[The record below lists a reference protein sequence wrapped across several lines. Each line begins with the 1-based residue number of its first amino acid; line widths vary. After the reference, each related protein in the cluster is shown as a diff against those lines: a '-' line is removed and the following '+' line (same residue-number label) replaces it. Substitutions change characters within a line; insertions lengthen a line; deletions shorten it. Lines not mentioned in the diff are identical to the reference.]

1 MTMIRKQIYIAP
13 QHEAKV
19 KRLAKSSGRSEADII
34 REALEALPEEIEP
47 VLNALIAQDLV
58 VPQAGET
65 TRLEARAMFDTHLKK
80 IGKRH
85 LGLTQAIL
93 EDRSR

>member
-1 MTMIRKQIYIAP
+1 MIRKQIYIAP

-34 REALEALPEEIEP
+34 REALEALPEEIDP
-47 VLNALIAQDLV
+47 VLNALIAQDLIL
-58 VPQAGET
+58 PQEGKT
-65 TRLEARAMFDTHLKK
+65 TRLEARVMFDSYLKK

-85 LGLTQAIL
+85 FGLTGAVL